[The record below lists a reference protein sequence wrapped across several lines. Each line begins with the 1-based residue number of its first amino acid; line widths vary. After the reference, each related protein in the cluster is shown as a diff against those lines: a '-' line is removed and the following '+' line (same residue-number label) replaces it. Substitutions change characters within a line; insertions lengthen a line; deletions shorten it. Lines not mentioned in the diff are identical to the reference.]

1 VIEVRRSSHSDSNRW
16 LILRIVRRVKCDEEK
31 PFCNKCTST
40 GRACDGYDME
50 GSPGRSSS
58 SDNPSATAGR
68 TLTLVQSPSVES
80 PSSPRERR
88 SMQFFYERTVRKL
101 NPFGADDFWDIH
113 ILRAT
118 HHEPSIRHAIV
129 ALGSLH
135 EKFEESR
142 GLAFPDGDNFSLQ
155 QYNKAI
161 GSLLKP
167 FSSGGQQT
175 MDVCLTASILFAC
188 FEVRTN
194 DYLPGLANDDN
205 VPRHCKVDSDQR
217 LLI

>member
-1 VIEVRRSSHSDSNRW
+1 
-16 LILRIVRRVKCDEEK
+16 
-31 PFCNKCTST
+31 
-40 GRACDGYDME
+40 
-50 GSPGRSSS
+50 
-58 SDNPSATAGR
+58 
-68 TLTLVQSPSVES
+68 
-80 PSSPRERR
+80 
-88 SMQFFYERTVRKL
+88 MQFFYERTVRKL

-113 ILRAT
+113 VLRAT

-142 GLAFPDGDNFSLQ
+142 GSTLPDGDNFSLQ

-161 GSLLKP
+161 SSLLKP

-188 FEVRTN
+188 FEVTTLRFF
-194 DYLPGLANDDN
+194 PQ
-205 VPRHCKVDSDQR
+205 VS
-217 LLI
+217 